1 MSTLRAFQALCKVAA
16 AAGALTPMTQNFG
29 TTEEQIKRV
38 YGPNNPV
45 VQPGAK
51 NGYKRAPKRSV
62 AKSEPNSRVSKF
74 DGYQLSPNAPEEQLQ
89 RQVDWINQTGQPIP
103 KNLR

>member
-16 AAGALTPMTQNFG
+16 AAGALSPMTQNFG

-45 VQPGAK
+45 VQTGAK
-51 NGYKRAPKRSV
+51 DGYKPVPKKPVVKPAPKKPAPPVKQMPEVPFEYIQQREMFE
-62 AKSEPNSRVSKF
+62 KGGLLEPRTIT
-74 DGYQLSPNAPEEQLQ
+74 
-89 RQVDWINQTGQPIP
+89 R
-103 KNLR
+103 